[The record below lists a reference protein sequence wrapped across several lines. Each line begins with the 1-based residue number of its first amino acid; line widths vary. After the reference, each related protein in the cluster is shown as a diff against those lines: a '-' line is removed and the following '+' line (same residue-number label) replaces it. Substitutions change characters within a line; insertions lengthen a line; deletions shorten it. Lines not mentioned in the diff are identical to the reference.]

1 MCVTPANEF
10 FWIGLALLLAAGF
23 VCLRV
28 LRRFWR
34 DAAAAEDA
42 QSWAEVFSDHGP
54 PLVIA
59 GLWLTILI
67 LAAVSCGLI

>member
-1 MCVTPANEF
+1 MCVTPASEF

-23 VCLRV
+23 VCFRV

-34 DAAAAEDA
+34 DAAAAQDA
-42 QSWAEVFSDHGP
+42 HSWAEVFNDHGP
-54 PLVIA
+54 PLVNA

-67 LAAVSCGLI
+67 LAGFSCGLL